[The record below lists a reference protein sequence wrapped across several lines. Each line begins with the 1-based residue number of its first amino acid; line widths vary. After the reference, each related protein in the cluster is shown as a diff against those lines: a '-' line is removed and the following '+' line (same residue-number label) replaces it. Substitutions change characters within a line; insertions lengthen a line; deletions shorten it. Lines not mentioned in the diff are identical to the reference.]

1 MRGGAA
7 RRSGW
12 IGCGPP
18 MRGRRHRVVERRR
31 PGPVSGCAVL
41 PRVRTPAPGAARHR
55 SHRGRKRSRWY
66 RSARSS
72 AMRSAACCW
81 AFVRRTSS
89 SRVARYA
96 WSSASGSRRSRR
108 NRKGMEDGS
117 AMVASLRSQRCR
129 LPHHWGDGRPCGA
142 TVGGEVSGGGVRGR
156 CQGEEA
162 TRGPRRPSASDPP
175 ERASD
180 AGTAW
185 LASRG
190 TGPRGSPAGA
200 PVCSAWLASSGRD
213 RSRALG
219 QRPPAGTHHP
229 LLSRN
234 RSANR

>member
-117 AMVASLRSQRCR
+117 AMVATLRSQRCR

-156 CQGEEA
+156 GNERSTAPVRLRPTGAGQRRGDGVARLQG
-162 TRGPRRPSASDPP
+162 TR
-175 ERASD
+175 
-180 AGTAW
+180 
-185 LASRG
+185 
-190 TGPRGSPAGA
+190 PRGSPAGA
-200 PVCSAWLASSGRD
+200 PVRSAWIPTSGRD